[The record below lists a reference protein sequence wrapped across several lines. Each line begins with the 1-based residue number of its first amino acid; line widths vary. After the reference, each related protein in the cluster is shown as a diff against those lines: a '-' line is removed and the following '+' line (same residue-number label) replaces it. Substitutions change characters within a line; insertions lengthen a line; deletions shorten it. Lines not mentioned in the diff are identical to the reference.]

1 MYNKENQTL
10 IFAGAQFPLFYTD
23 DTCLK
28 IIKGDRHSVGYK
40 QSQADF
46 EFTDHVL
53 HVKEDMSFYLTSDG
67 YLDQNGGAKGF
78 PFGKKKFME
87 LIETY
92 HGETFADQQEIF
104 LEELASYQGDEIRN
118 DDVMLIGFRI

>member
-1 MYNKENQTL
+1 MFKKS
-10 IFAGAQFPLFYTD
+10 
-23 DTCLK
+23 LK
-28 IIKGDRHSVGYK
+28 IDNSVGYK

-78 PFGKKKFME
+78 PLAKEKIYGVQ
-87 LIETY
+87 LETY
-92 HGETFADQQEIF
+92 HGETLQINKRYFRRTCKCKVMKYTN
-104 LEELASYQGDEIRN
+104 S
-118 DDVMLIGFRI
+118 DVMLIGLRI